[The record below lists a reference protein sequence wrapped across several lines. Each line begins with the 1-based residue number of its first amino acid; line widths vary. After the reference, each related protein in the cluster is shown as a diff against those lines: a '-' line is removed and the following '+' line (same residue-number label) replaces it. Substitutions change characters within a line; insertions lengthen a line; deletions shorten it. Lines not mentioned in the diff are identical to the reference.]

1 MKKSLGILVLLFI
14 FWPNFSFAC
23 NCQGGNCQNGV
34 GYQEYPNN
42 HSYLGEFLNCKK
54 HGKGV
59 YDRGDGTIYKGEFK
73 DDYMFGKGLSQYDNG
88 DFYIGGFKND
98 KRYGKGFYTQANG
111 NIWEIE
117 TDENNNNIYQ
127 KKIVDR
133 SEKYTEKFLT
143 TVNGVATY
151 VWPNGEMYTGD
162 VLNNNRHGK
171 GTYMYADGEKYEGEY
186 KNNKRHGEGT
196 FIYANIIVGIVKTQ
210 DKYTGQWVNNK
221 RHGLGTYYFGDSNK
235 KTYGKWENGKFV
247 GLSGSD
253 QKTFDQLKLKISQAS
268 NLAKLCVMVQ
278 KNLQNF
284 YLARVSDANKYIK
297 NKNLDGMRKS
307 IRDFREI
314 SIMGFTASGNT
325 DQYCKA
331 GIN

>member
-1 MKKSLGILVLLFI
+1 MKKSLGILVLFFF

-42 HSYLGEFLNCKK
+42 HSYHGEFLNCKK
-54 HGKGV
+54 NGKGI
-59 YDRGDGTIYKGEFK
+59 YNKGDGTILKGEFK
-73 DDYMFGKGLSQYDNG
+73 DDYMSGKGYSEYDNG
-88 DFYIGGFKND
+88 DFYVGGFKND

-151 VWPNGEMYTGD
+151 VWPNGETYTGD
-162 VLNNNRHGK
+162 VLNVMQHGK
-171 GTYMYADGEKYEGEY
+171 GTYIYASGDKYEGEY
-186 KNNKRHGEGT
+186 KDGKKHGNGT
-196 FIYANIIVGIVKTQ
+196 YIFANLFWGIKKTEH
-210 DKYTGQWVNNK
+210 KYTGQWKNGNF
-221 RHGLGTYYFGDSNK
+221 HGLGTYYRAHGKNDV
-235 KTYGKWENGKFV
+235 GKWENGKFV

-268 NLAKLCVMVQ
+268 NLAKQCVMVQ